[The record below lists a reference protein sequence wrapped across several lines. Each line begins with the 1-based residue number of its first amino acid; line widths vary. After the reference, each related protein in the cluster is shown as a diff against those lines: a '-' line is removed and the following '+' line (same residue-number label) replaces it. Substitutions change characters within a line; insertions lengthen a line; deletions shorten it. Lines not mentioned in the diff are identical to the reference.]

1 MLSQNKSEDTVS
13 VVIPEDNAVQ
23 TKRGIFTKIAKIHD
37 PLGLAS
43 PTTLVGKLV
52 YRVVCESKLSWDQ
65 SLPDNV
71 SSVRN
76 IWEDKLLRRIIAPRS
91 VVKYQ
96 EPIHSVELYA
106 FEDAIRWG
114 VVTAVYVV
122 VVQDQGVSQGFLWQR
137 PILEINP

>member
-1 MLSQNKSEDTVS
+1 MLSRNKSEDTVS

-65 SLPDNV
+65 SLPDNCVQCTEYLGGQTPKTNNCPKKCGEV
-71 SSVRN
+71 SRANS
-76 IWEDKLLRRIIAPRS
+76 L
-91 VVKYQ
+91 
-96 EPIHSVELYA
+96 
-106 FEDAIRWG
+106 G
-114 VVTAVYVV
+114 
-122 VVQDQGVSQGFLWQR
+122 
-137 PILEINP
+137 